1 MNHVVKYRFLPITI
15 PLAYVQ
21 ARIRKVVTVYGGAG
35 RCGTFL
41 AMIYL
46 ATGGMQPIGLL
57 MLNVLASPWGQ
68 LHASVPLQSFL
79 LETVYGLSLL

>member
-1 MNHVVKYRFLPITI
+1 MNHVAKYRFLPITI
-15 PLAYVQ
+15 LLVYVQ

-35 RCGTFL
+35 RCGIFW

-57 MLNVLASPWGQ
+57 MLNVLVSLWGQ
-68 LHASVPLQSFL
+68 LRASVPLQSFL
-79 LETVYGLSLL
+79 LEMAYGPSLP